1 MGPATCTLSQMPLT
15 VDQSEKTLF
24 RQMANFAQR
33 CDMVVRTSPVSDV
46 GLLMGY
52 LQRYKFLRTN
62 AGVFCNSYV
71 SSLSRAKP
79 TVQLDLGEVFTGR
92 DDDQA
97 EGQQVSAA
105 NALEQSF
112 LSAIVHY

>member
-46 GLLMGY
+46 GLLMVQVPQNQCWSI
-52 LQRYKFLRTN
+52 LQLVR
-62 AGVFCNSYV
+62 
-71 SSLSRAKP
+71 
-79 TVQLDLGEVFTGR
+79 VQSITG
-92 DDDQA
+92 
-97 EGQQVSAA
+97 
-105 NALEQSF
+105 
-112 LSAIVHY
+112 